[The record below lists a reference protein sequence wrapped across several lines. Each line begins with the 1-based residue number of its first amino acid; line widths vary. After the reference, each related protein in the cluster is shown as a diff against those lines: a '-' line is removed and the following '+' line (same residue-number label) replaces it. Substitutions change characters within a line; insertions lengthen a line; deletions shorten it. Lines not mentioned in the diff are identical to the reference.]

1 MIQKLTP
8 NRPLLAGLANE
19 QGTGG
24 TLTVTD
30 GVNTAQVQ
38 LLGQYDAAGFTAT
51 ADAGSGTLIEYV
63 LTGLTATT

>member
-30 GVNTAQVQ
+30 GVNTAPHRFSCSASTMRPASRPRRMLAPVR
-38 LLGQYDAAGFTAT
+38 
-51 ADAGSGTLIEYV
+51 
-63 LTGLTATT
+63 

>member
-30 GVNTAQVQ
+30 GG
-38 LLGQYDAAGFTAT
+38 LHGHGGCWLRY
-51 ADAGSGTLIEYV
+51 ADRIRPDRSDGDD
-63 LTGLTATT
+63 LTGASGIPIES